1 MFSQFP
7 QKYGSFKHFECLRKS
22 LVSLCKLILN
32 LYTYTVKS
40 SVLVPETNNSSP
52 QLIHGMQKQQW
63 FMLDNKVVS
72 TVLHALPPYDCCIVV
87 VSVYYL
93 TRLFV
98 PATKHFALVVTCR
111 KEMQT
116 PPLFTE
122 LT

>member
-1 MFSQFP
+1 M
-7 QKYGSFKHFECLRKS
+7 CLF
-22 LVSLCKLILN
+22 VN
-32 LYTYTVKS
+32 LYLTYTVKS
-40 SVLVPETNNSSP
+40 SVLVPETNQT
-52 QLIHGMQKQQW
+52 QLILGMQKQQW

-72 TVLHALPPYDCCIVV
+72 TGLHALPPYDCCIVV

-93 TRLFV
+93 TRLFD